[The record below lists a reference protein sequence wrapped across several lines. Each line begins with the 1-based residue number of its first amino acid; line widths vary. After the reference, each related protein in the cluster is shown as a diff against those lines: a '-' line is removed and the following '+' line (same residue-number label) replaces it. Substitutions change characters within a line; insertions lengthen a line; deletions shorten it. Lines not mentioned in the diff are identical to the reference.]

1 MFCYHC
7 QEAKK
12 NIACDTAGICG
23 KKADVSSLHDLLTY
37 ALKGLS
43 FYAVKA
49 TERGISEANIDKFT
63 ARAWYSMVTNVN
75 FDSAIFVQLITETVQ
90 RREYLKRLLLAKGV
104 ELNDTVPA
112 EAAWHYEKIDQAEFI
127 KKGETVGVMA
137 DGELSG
143 EAADLHAAKEM
154 LIYAVKGLGALL
166 EHSQVLGAFHSEHYA
181 FIHQAV
187 AYCLDKGAGL
197 DDLLAMN
204 FKCGEHGLELMALL
218 EQINC
223 EKFGQPEPTTVHIDT
238 WDKPG
243 ILVTGHD
250 YQDLQ
255 DLLEQSAGSG
265 VDIYTHGEMIAAHA
279 YPAFK
284 KYFNLV
290 ANYGGA
296 WQDQKTQF
304 GKFNGPVLVTSNS
317 FQQPKKGYIDKAYT
331 SGMVG
336 WPDIAHIDNRR
347 PHEQKNFTAIIEQA
361 KLCAAPTPLAEGS
374 VTVGYGKKALL
385 ALTDAIAQS
394 IQAGDIAH
402 IIVMAGYD
410 GRHKERRYYTEL
422 IKTLPENTLILT
434 AGDTKYRFNTLDLG
448 DINGI
453 PRLLDA
459 GQAHDF
465 YALIAFLTDLQKTM
479 QLAHLSDLPVSF
491 NIAWYEQQT
500 ILMMLALFSLGIK
513 NVYIGPTLPP
523 FFSAGILEKLTES
536 LSIRGIDTPEND
548 LASMLGIQED
558 NTVEEDS
565 VQEENTLPL

>member
-1 MFCYHC
+1 
-7 QEAKK
+7 
-12 NIACDTAGICG
+12 
-23 KKADVSSLHDLLTY
+23 S
-37 ALKGLS
+37 
-43 FYAVKA
+43 
-49 TERGISEANIDKFT
+49 
-63 ARAWYSMVTNVN
+63 
-75 FDSAIFVQLITETVQ
+75 ETVQ
-90 RREYLKRLLLAKGV
+90 RREHLKRLVLAKGG
-104 ELNDTVPA
+104 ELNEPVPA
-112 EAAWHYEKIDQAEFI
+112 EVEWHYEKIDKAEFV

-137 DGELSG
+137 GGELTG
-143 EAADLHAAKEM
+143 EPADLHAAKEM

-166 EHSQVLGAFHSEHYA
+166 EHIQVLDIVPAEHYV
-181 FIHQAV
+181 FIHQV
-187 AYCLDKGAGL
+187 VDYSLHDDVSL

-204 FKCGEHGLELMALL
+204 FKCGEHGLELMGLL
-218 EQINC
+218 ESINC
-223 EKFGQPEPTTVHIDT
+223 KKFGQPEPTTVHIDT

-255 DLLEQSAGSG
+255 DLLEQSVGSG
-265 VDIYTHGEMIAAHA
+265 VDIYTHGEMIAAHS

-336 WPDIAHIDNRR
+336 WPDIQHIDNRR
-347 PHEQKNFTAIIEQA
+347 THEQKDFSKIIEQA
-361 KLCAAPTPLAEGS
+361 KQCDAPTGLAEGA
-374 VTVGYGKKALL
+374 VTVGYGRNALL
-385 ALTDAIAQS
+385 ALTDTIKQS
-394 IQAGDIAH
+394 IEEGKIKR
-402 IIVMAGYD
+402 IIVLAGYD
-410 GRHKERRYYTEL
+410 GRHKERRYYTQL
-422 IKTLPENTLILT
+422 IEALPKETLILT

-448 DINGI
+448 EINGI

-465 YALIAFLTDLQKTM
+465 SVVMRFLEHLQSEM

-500 ILMMLALFSLGIK
+500 ILMMLALFSQGIK
-513 NVYIGPTLPP
+513 NVCIGPTLPP
-523 FFSAGILEKLTES
+523 FFSTGILEKLTDT
-536 LSIRGIDTPEND
+536 LAIRGIDTPEND
-548 LASMLGIQED
+548 IAIMLEESQESQESQESSVD
-558 NTVEEDS
+558 EDG
-565 VQEENTLPL
+565 